1 MIQVSIVVIN
11 YNTFALTTACL
22 ESIIAHTHGVSYEII
37 LVDNAS
43 VETRP
48 AVFKERFPAI
58 KLVASEK
65 NLGFAGGNNLG
76 IAVAEGEVILLLN
89 SDTYLED
96 DAITKAYTYL
106 KQHKEV
112 GVVSTRLTYVQGGNQ
127 SPAQRF
133 PSVRYYLIELLR
145 LQKLLPKRTRQ
156 KLLLG
161 AFFDHSFTTEADWV
175 WGTFF
180 MFRRELLQQLPNGK
194 LNDDFFMYCEDIQW
208 CWDIRKLGY
217 QIHYYSDASVVHVMG
232 GSSGKK
238 NVLNTDNRK
247 TFLQKNYAG
256 IHYKS
261 IVLLEKL
268 LGIN

>member
-1 MIQVSIVVIN
+1 MIQVSVVIIN
-11 YNTFALTTACL
+11 YNTYKLTCECI
-22 ESIIAHTHGVSYEII
+22 ESIIKYTDNIAYEIV

-43 VETRP
+43 TETTITL
-48 AVFKERFPAI
+48 FKERFPTI
-58 KLVASEK
+58 KVVASER

-76 IAVAEGEVILLLN
+76 IAAAEGEVILLLN
-89 SDTYLED
+89 SDTYLVD
-96 DAITKAYTYL
+96 NAIAKSYNYL
-106 KQHKEV
+106 KEHPKA
-112 GVVSTRLTYVQGGNQ
+112 GVLSARLTYVQGGNQ
-127 SPAQRF
+127 SAAQRF

-145 LQKLLPKRTRQ
+145 LQKLLPKRVRQ

-180 MFRRELLQQLPNGK
+180 MFRRETLAKLPQEK

-208 CWDIRKLGY
+208 CWDIKKLGY
-217 QIHYYSDASVVHVMG
+217 EVHYFSDASVVHIMG

-247 TFLQKNYAG
+247 AFLRKNYSPL
-256 IHYKS
+256 HYKA

-268 LGIN
+268 LG

>member
-1 MIQVSIVVIN
+1 MVQVSIVIIN
-11 YNTFALTTACL
+11 YNTFSLTCACI
-22 ESIIAHTHGVSYEII
+22 ESIIKYTKGVSFEII

-43 VETRP
+43 VETNP
-48 AVFKERFPAI
+48 SVFTDMFPVI
-58 KLVASEK
+58 RLVSSEE

-76 IAVAEGEVILLLN
+76 VSVSNGEVILLLN
-89 SDTYLED
+89 SDTYLID
-96 DAITKAYTYL
+96 DAISKSYNYL
-106 KQHKEV
+106 KSNEKV
-112 GVVSTRLTYVQGGNQ
+112 GVVSSRLTYVQGGNQ

-133 PSVRYYLIELLR
+133 PSIRYYLIELLR
-145 LQKLLPKRTRQ
+145 LQKLMPAAVKE

-161 AFFDHSFTTEADWV
+161 AFFDHSSTVEADWV

-180 MFRRELLQQLPNGK
+180 MFRREILDKLPNNK

-217 QIHYYSDASVVHVMG
+217 QVHYFSDASVVHIMG

-238 NVLNTDNRK
+238 NVLNTDNREV
-247 TFLQKNYAG
+247 FLRKNYSPL
-256 IHYKS
+256 HYKA

-268 LGIN
+268 LR